1 MYRTFRGSCQD
12 TGLLN
17 SYDISCFPRQLIN
30 SFQHILAADIN
41 ELPIHISY
49 NFAVGQFF
57 PWLQVITH
65 DVLSIHSCDIFRV
78 RDIKFFALGNRI
90 RPIQHSVLQETK
102 TYCLVFHSRLYIPA
116 FTRHYSGECTL
127 FTHQRLPR

>member
-41 ELPIHISY
+41 ELPVHISY

-65 DVLSIHSCDIFRV
+65 DVLIIH
-78 RDIKFFALGNRI
+78 A
-90 RPIQHSVLQETK
+90 T
-102 TYCLVFHSRLYIPA
+102 
-116 FTRHYSGECTL
+116 YSGYVI
-127 FTHQRLPR
+127 